1 MKKIRLFIS
10 NKVHKGCIFYED
22 TFFIEDG
29 HEVDYS
35 VPECMKNLLTGENIW
50 VTEDEWDIDEWK
62 EYGFLECSKGH
73 AKIQPYS
80 INLDLSYNF
89 MSLEGGLV

>member
-29 HEVDYS
+29 HDVNYS
-35 VPECMKNLLTGENIW
+35 VPECMRNLL
-50 VTEDEWDIDEWK
+50 
-62 EYGFLECSKGH
+62 
-73 AKIQPYS
+73 
-80 INLDLSYNF
+80 
-89 MSLEGGLV
+89 LEGGLV

>member
-1 MKKIRLFIS
+1 MKKIRLFVS

-22 TFFIEDG
+22 RFFIEDG
-29 HEVDYS
+29 QEENYS
-35 VPECMKNLLTGENIW
+35 VPECMRNLLTGENIL

-62 EYGFLECSKGH
+62 EYGFLDCAKGQ

-80 INLDLSYNF
+80 IHLDLSYNF
-89 MSLEGGLV
+89 ISLEGV